1 MEVMQ
6 SEAGL
11 RDRVAVVLVGARNPL
26 NIGAV
31 ARAMSNFGFDDLRLV
46 NDYSIPLAE
55 ARSAVNASH
64 VLQAAREFGSVAEAV
79 ADCQLIYGTTAI
91 GERKPEHPVD
101 ALPDV
106 LEHVGADKIAILFG
120 SEKTGLSNEALSH
133 CQRLLTIPMSATNV
147 SMNLGQA
154 AAVIL
159 YELVRGNAVPL
170 RVSTD
175 AAPATAEQLGLLD
188 AVLREALEEADY
200 MQRFPGNAS
209 EVRLRALTRR
219 LQMPGADVP
228 IWLGFFR
235 QFLWKIRG
243 K

>member
-1 MEVMQ
+1 MQ
-6 SEAGL
+6 SEAPL

-46 NDYSIPLAE
+46 NDYAIPLAE

-64 VLQAAREFGSVAEAV
+64 VLEAAREFASVAEAV
-79 ADCQLIYGTTAI
+79 DDCQLVYGTTAI

-101 ALPDV
+101 ALPSV
-106 LEHVGADKIAILFG
+106 LGQVGSGKVAILFG

-133 CQRLLTIPMSATNV
+133 CHRLLTIPMAAANV

-159 YELVRGNAVPL
+159 YELVRGEVAPL
-170 RVSTD
+170 PISTD
-175 AAPATAEQLGLLD
+175 AAPATGGQLELLD
-188 AVLREALEEADY
+188 TVLREALEEAGY

-209 EVRLRALTRR
+209 EMRLRALTRR

-235 QFLWKIRG
+235 QFLWKIRT